1 MQHMLEDTAPQQRLP
16 VGSLVLSQKGDV
28 LARAMLVPGRFVI
41 GRTPDNDLAIDSKFV
56 SRPHA
61 QVITDSEGN
70 STIEALNS
78 TNGITVGGK
87 RVRRHRLAPGDVVSI
102 GTHRLAYFR
111 EDPQPAVDQADE
123 EQPET
128 AARDS

>member
-56 SRPHA
+56 SRHHA
-61 QVITDSEGN
+61 QVITDREGQ
-70 STIEALNS
+70 SVIEDLNS
-78 TNGITVGGK
+78 TNGIVVGGK
-87 RVRRHRLAPGDVVSI
+87 RVRRHRLAAGDVVSI

-111 EDPQPAVDQADE
+111 EEPQPAADPAE
-123 EQPET
+123 EQRPET
-128 AARDS
+128 ATRES